1 MSQGSLVRVIL
12 TWGVI
17 CLPSLAFA
25 AEERIVLLL
34 TGTACPQGYAAL
46 THTLTRVPGVRRI
59 DLHTVPDHA
68 LIDADTA
75 VTDVQVL
82 TAQVNDVFATYPPC
96 RATSMK
102 SCISADPRTARDH
115 VSPEPLSTARPSR

>member
-1 MSQGSLVRVIL
+1 MSTGRLVRFIF

-25 AEERIVLLL
+25 ADERIVLLL

-46 THTLTRVPGVRRI
+46 NHTLTRVPGVRRI

-75 VTDVQVL
+75 VTDVEGL
-82 TAQVNDVFATYPPC
+82 TAQVNDVLATYPTC

-102 SCISADPRTARDH
+102 SCISAAPRTARDQ
-115 VSPEPLSTARPSR
+115 VSPEPLSTARHSR

>member
-1 MSQGSLVRVIL
+1 MSKDSLVRFIL

-25 AEERIVLLL
+25 ADERIVLLL

-46 THTLTRVPGVRRI
+46 KHTLPRVPGVRRI

-75 VTDVQVL
+75 VTDVEVL
-82 TAQVNDVFATYPPC
+82 TAQVNDVLATYPTC
-96 RATSMK
+96 RAASMK
-102 SCISADPRTARDH
+102 SCISAAPRTARDQ
-115 VSPEPLSTARPSR
+115 VSQEPLSTARRSR